1 MKRAAAVLCFACLV
15 LAAVAYPAKRTPPAR
30 TPPARTFTGDI
41 VDRGGRFVLRDSAG
55 QKTWRLD
62 RQDKARPFAGQS
74 VTVTGTYNS
83 ANTLIHVRTIEAAA
97 SDRRPRSIPPEVAH
111 PDPTGP
117 ITPPTFPSQP
127 RKNPND
133 ANPVKP
139 EDPTKPTT
147 AKPLG

>member
-1 MKRAAAVLCFACLV
+1 MKRAAATFCFACLV
-15 LAAVAYPAKRTPPAR
+15 LAAVAYPAKRSTP
-30 TPPARTFTGDI
+30 TARTFTGDI
-41 VDRGGRFVLRDSAG
+41 VDRGGRFVLRDAAG

-74 VTVTGTYNS
+74 VIVTGTS
-83 ANTLIHVRTIEAAA
+83 SGASTTIHVRTIEAAAA

-127 RKNPND
+127 RKSPND

-147 AKPLG
+147 TKPLG